1 MLLTEIVLILQPIKY
16 YVPLKHIMLSRR
28 HLRIKALQGLYAF
41 QQSGNDRMELAEKQ
55 LLQSVDKILDLSMHH
70 FSLMFQLA
78 DFAERR
84 IEENKLKQ
92 LPTADDLN
100 PNLRF
105 IENPFLKKLRSNRD
119 ISRNIDQLKISW
131 VEHDDL
137 VRKIYNLLRESDL
150 YQNYMAMEEVTW
162 KDHRDFIIS
171 LFNDFIVNDHV
182 VEFILEEKNIFWA
195 TDYHEETLRVNRQNV
210 SNSELFRFID
220 QDVAIKLLKQNADEE
235 NGSIEIHCEESG
247 IYNEND
253 YFIAQYV
260 TERILRDVNEADDD
274 LKALPRMIKVDLSV
288 EYDDRHYLLELFRKT
303 IIHRDETLGMIAKR
317 ADNWEPDRIA
327 VIDIILIQMALTE
340 LMYFSSIPI
349 KVTMNEYIELTKIY
363 SSPNSKMFVNGLLD
377 RLVADLKEEN
387 KIVKTGRGLI
397 D

>member
-1 MLLTEIVLILQPIKY
+1 
-16 YVPLKHIMLSRR
+16 MLSRR

-70 FSLMFQLA
+70 FSLMFQLV

-84 IEENKLKQ
+84 IEENKVKQ
-92 LPTADDLN
+92 LPTAEDLN

-105 IENPFLKKLRSNRD
+105 VENPFLKKLRSNRD

-131 VEHDDL
+131 IEHEDL
-137 VRKIYNLLRESDL
+137 VRKIYNLLRDSDL
-150 YQNYMAMEEVTW
+150 YQNYMAAEELSW
-162 KDHRDFIIS
+162 RDHRDFTLS
-171 LFNDFIVNDHV
+171 LFSDFIVNDHV
-182 VEFILEEKNIFWA
+182 VEFILEEKNIYWA

-210 SNSELFRFID
+210 SNNELFRFID

-260 TERILRDVNEADDD
+260 TERILRDVNETDDD

-303 IIHRDETLGMIAKR
+303 IIHREETLGMIAKR

-340 LMYFSSIPI
+340 LMFFPSIPI

-387 KIVKTGRGLI
+387 KIIKTGRGLI

>member
-105 IENPFLKKLRSNRD
+105 IENSFLKKLRSNRD